1 MTKGTGVAKDVDD
14 SGAPTVR
21 TPEQEAGRIAEA
33 FDFYDRG
40 KHWEVAGDRL
50 AEDSPYGTA
59 RVSRVVPARVL
70 HVIGASEMAEQL
82 RHLYGSGAVTGW
94 TLQPMPETR
103 TPLHTVKQAILQAA
117 DGLGRGYT
125 QLTRG
130 GFACTEEVQACPDTA
145 MLGVTNIGPG
155 TLEVIRAVLPYT
167 GPDPA
172 EVAAEQ
178 ADADGGTTEV
188 PHAARVAA
196 LFSAV
201 TRARYPRLVEQLAAS
216 RMPDAALAK
225 VADALSSEPLP
236 PVDPMVDLLLDTAGL
251 RHALEI
257 YRATHTAEKQ

>member
-1 MTKGTGVAKDVDD
+1 MSHDVDD
-14 SGAPTVR
+14 DASKPAVR

-40 KHWEVAGDRL
+40 KHWEIAGERR

-59 RVSRVVPARVL
+59 HVCRVVPARVL

-103 TPLHTVKQAILQAA
+103 TSLHTVKQAILRAA

-125 QLTRG
+125 QLSRG
-130 GFACTEEVQACPDTA
+130 GFTCTEEVQACPDTA
-145 MLGVTNIGPG
+145 ILGVPNIGPS
-155 TLEVIRAVLPYT
+155 TLDIIRSVLPYL

-172 EVAAEQ
+172 ELTAEL
-178 ADADGGTTEV
+178 ADADGGTDASPQT
-188 PHAARVAA
+188 ARVGG
-196 LFSAV
+196 LFTLA

-216 RMPDAALAK
+216 RMPHAALAK
-225 VADALSSEPLP
+225 IADALNSEPLP
-236 PVDPMVDLLLDTAGL
+236 LADPMVDLLLDTAGL
-251 RHALEI
+251 RRILEI
-257 YRATHTAEKQ
+257 YRTTHVEH